1 MTEHPFST
9 PRRRLWR
16 LGLGLWLLALVA
28 AGGLAL
34 AAARGFLT
42 PARPPLPEVIA
53 RPAPAPGVGRAP
65 ALPGLPGMLPVGS
78 RPLASDFVRP
88 SLRDGRPV
96 RLSDFRGRTVLLNF
110 FASWCVP
117 CREEAPVLERTA
129 QTLRHRGVVMLG
141 VAVVDEY
148 EAARAFLR
156 THGITYPAV
165 FDAAGDLMRQFRVT
179 GLPTSIFIDP
189 QGRIAGRFV
198 GPFLGAEGARELER
212 RLVASGAR

>member
-1 MTEHPFST
+1 MTGHPLSA

-16 LGLGLWLLALVA
+16 LGAGLWLLALA
-28 AGGLAL
+28 AGGLLAA
-34 AAARGFLT
+34 AAARGVFT
-42 PARPPLPEVIA
+42 PARPPLPEGVA
-53 RPAPAPGVGRAP
+53 RPAPAPGVARAP

-78 RPLASDFVRP
+78 RPTAPDVVRP

-110 FASWCVP
+110 FASWCAP
-117 CREEAPVLERTA
+117 CAQEAPVLERAA
-129 QTLRHRGVVMLG
+129 QRFRHRGVVVLG
-141 VAVVDEY
+141 VAVVDEE

-156 THGITYPAV
+156 THRVTYPAV
-165 FDAAGDLMRQFRVT
+165 FDAAGDLMRQFQVT

-198 GPFLGAEGARELER
+198 GPFLGPEGARELER
-212 RLVASGAR
+212 RLAASGAR